1 MIIARRLLS
10 GDIIV
15 ITDNKATRKRLK
27 KKKGWL
33 RAIGESAKV
42 QRRTY
47 VILAH
52 RIRVDQVNTDY

>member
-10 GDIIV
+10 GDIAV
-15 ITDNKATRKRLK
+15 IADNEAARKRLEK
-27 KKKGWL
+27 EKGWL

-42 QRRTY
+42 WRRTY
-47 VILAH
+47 VVLAY

>member
-15 ITDNKATRKRLK
+15 ITDNKATRKRLE

-33 RAIGESAKV
+33 RAIGESVKV
-42 QRRTY
+42 WRRTY
-47 VILAH
+47 IILVH
-52 RIRVDQVNTDY
+52 RIRVDQVNTDH